1 MQYIPKLITTI
12 GLTFDIVGVILVAYD
27 LFWGPGNKFQT
38 EVLKTQLKTEI
49 FLHKS
54 ILSDYSQL
62 SQSIGESRAAPH
74 INQENDRHGTAKKKL
89 MNLIKERQSEYPNRV
104 RLWGFRGLILVVIGF
119 ILQMLGTVLN

>member
-27 LFWGPGNKFQT
+27 LFWSPGNKFQT

-54 ILSDYSQL
+54 ILSNYSQL

-74 INQENDRHGTAKKKL
+74 INRENDRHGTAKKKL
-89 MNLIKERQSEYPNRV
+89 MNLIEERQSEYPNRV
-104 RLWGFRGLILVVIGF
+104 RLWGFRGLALVVIGF